1 MGFLPNSTTMTYFLI
16 AVYVYIA
23 AASTYEHNW
32 NRLEYWTG
40 ALLIVHSTLW
50 TGQR

>member
-1 MGFLPNSTTMTYFLI
+1 MPNSTQMTYFLI
-16 AVYVYIA
+16 AVYLYIA
-23 AASTYEHNW
+23 GTAALEYNW

-50 TGQR
+50 GKP